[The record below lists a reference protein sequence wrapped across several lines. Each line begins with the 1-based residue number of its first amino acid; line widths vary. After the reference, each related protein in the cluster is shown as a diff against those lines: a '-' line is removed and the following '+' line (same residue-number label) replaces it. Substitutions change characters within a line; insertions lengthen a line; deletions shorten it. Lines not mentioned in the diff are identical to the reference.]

1 MDKDSI
7 KVTNAIVHILD
18 SSMDMPVL
26 SNARLDLS
34 EEIEDFIKIHI
45 FKILMSDN
53 YKATQLDDCDNYCY
67 KELSTY
73 LDNNDFIA
81 ATKNLS
87 LQLFTLMKKNVD
99 IPAADLIFATF
110 NYEDDSYF
118 SILKM
123 NYKSSYIHFV
133 ETIDTGAKNTII
145 KQKTV
150 LPSEAQS
157 LDEVVIINLDDF
169 SVKIVEKKYLI
180 NGQKEY
186 YLSHYYL
193 GCQPELSSK
202 SKLDIVTKTADQ
214 INKKHFNDDIEKKMQ
229 FKKILLD
236 NYDEHGGFNVDD
248 VINEVFEN
256 NVEAKNEFKE
266 KIINQ
271 GLDKKEFQIQSK
283 SNFKKLERQ
292 IIKTD
297 TGIEINIPLDQ
308 YADTDRLEFITNTD
322 GTISIL
328 IKNVGKLVGR

>member
-1 MDKDSI
+1 MDKENI

-18 SSMDMPVL
+18 SSLDVPVL
-26 SNARLDLS
+26 SNELLDLN

-45 FKILMSDN
+45 FKILSGDN
-53 YKATQLDDCDNYCY
+53 YKVTQLDDHDNYCY
-67 KELSTY
+67 KELKAY
-73 LDNNDFIA
+73 LGNNDFIA
-81 ATKNLS
+81 ATENLS
-87 LQLFTLMKKNVD
+87 LQLFSLMKKNVD
-99 IPAADLIFATF
+99 IPAADIIFTTF
-110 NYEDDSYF
+110 NYEGDSYF
-118 SILKM
+118 SMLKM

-133 ETIDTGAKNTII
+133 ETIDTGTKNTIV

-157 LDEVVIINLDDF
+157 LEEVIIIDLDDF
-169 SVKIVEKKYLI
+169 SVKLVEKKYLI
-180 NGQKEY
+180 NGEKEY
-186 YLSHYYL
+186 YLSQYYL

-202 SKLDIVTKTADQ
+202 SKLDIVTKTADR

-236 NYDEHGGFNVDD
+236 NYEANGTVNVDN

-256 NVEAKNEFKE
+256 NIDVKNEFKE
-266 KIINQ
+266 KIMNQ

-283 SNFKKLERQ
+283 SSFKKLERQ
-292 IIKTD
+292 VIKTD

-308 YADTDRLEFITNTD
+308 YGDRDRLEFITNTD

-328 IKNVGKLVGR
+328 IKNVGKLIGR